1 MSFPFFAAFPSISPP
16 GSLDE
21 LKSAFVPVTG
31 RVVVALG
38 IEPAYA
44 KDIVLGS
51 LAGPAFQAPKRGM
64 FGTHRA
70 DSCAIGG
77 WTVWAA

>member
-1 MSFPFFAAFPSISPP
+1 MSFPLFVAFWFRCRHR
-16 GSLDE
+16 SLGRTN
-21 LKSAFVPVTG
+21 SAIAPDTG
-31 RVVVALG
+31 GTAVALG

-51 LAGPAFQAPKRGM
+51 LAEPVFQASRRGR
-64 FGTHRA
+64 FGTM
-70 DSCAIGG
+70 SVGNCAIGG

>member
-1 MSFPFFAAFPSISPP
+1 MSFPLFAALLSMRRHKP
-16 GSLDE
+16 LDRT
-21 LKSAFVPVTG
+21 KSAIAPVAGGTA
-31 RVVVALG
+31 VALG

-51 LAGPAFQAPKRGM
+51 LAGPEFRVPKRGM
-64 FGTHRA
+64 LDTYRA
-70 DSCAIGG
+70 NNCAIGG

>member
-1 MSFPFFAAFPSISPP
+1 MPFPFSAAFPFISPP
-16 GSLDE
+16 GPSNVM
-21 LKSAFVPVTG
+21 KSAFVPVT
-31 RVVVALG
+31 RCVAVALG

-70 DSCAIGG
+70 DDCAIGG
-77 WTVWAA
+77 WTVWAV

>member
-1 MSFPFFAAFPSISPP
+1 MSFPFFAAFASKPPP
-16 GSLDE
+16 GPLDA
-21 LKSAFVPVTG
+21 LKNVFVPVT
-31 RVVVALG
+31 RCVAVALG

-64 FGTHRA
+64 FGTHCA
-70 DSCAIGG
+70 DNCAIGG